1 MLLMSVAVIFVAMI
15 LLSMP
20 IVFSLGVAGVAGLMI
35 GGYPLQQWPSALVSG
50 SQSWVL
56 LAIPAFVFAG
66 GLMERCGMSHALV
79 EFARA
84 LVGWVKGGLGMS
96 VIVVAYFFSDICG
109 SKMAEV
115 SALGSSLMPPL
126 TKAGYKKAD
135 SASMIAAGTAMGML
149 VPPAIFMIVIAQ
161 VTNTSA
167 VTLFLAGFIP
177 AFVMMICLMVLVYLR
192 ARKYDWP
199 VDAKPSLR
207 RIGRA
212 GLEAA
217 VPLVVPIVILG
228 GFFFGVI
235 TATEA
240 GAVVAGYAVLA
251 AKLYYKNVSWT
262 EMAGIAYESAI
273 LTGAVVFLLAVAS
286 IFQYLMGVQGVPKL
300 LGELLGPLKGHPWAF
315 LFVTA
320 FISMLFGMI
329 LEGLPAAVVLIPV
342 VFPIAEAM
350 GIDPIHFNIVQ
361 TAAVGIGLF
370 LPPMGVGL
378 LMALKF
384 ANISVSEH
392 FPTYVPYIFA
402 LLVGLTL
409 IICIPEISLT
419 LPRLAGML
427 PWPK

>member
-1 MLLMSVAVIFVAMI
+1 MLLATVAIVFAALI

-20 IVFSLGVAGVAGLMI
+20 IVFALGVAGIAGLWI
-35 GGYPLQQWPSALVSG
+35 GGYPMQQLSSALVSG

-66 GLMERCGMSHALV
+66 NLMERCGMSHALV
-79 EFARA
+79 ELARA
-84 LVGWVKGGLGMS
+84 LIGWVKGGLGMS

-115 SALGSSLMPPL
+115 SALGSTLMPPL
-126 TKAGYKKAD
+126 SKAGYRPED
-135 SASMIAAGTAMGML
+135 SASLIAAGTAMGML

-167 VTLFLAGFIP
+167 VALFLAGFVP
-177 AFVMMICLMVLVYLR
+177 AATIMVCLMVLVYFR

-199 VDAKPSLR
+199 VDVRPSRQFLWDSANR
-207 RIGRA
+207 
-212 GLEAA
+212 AA
-217 VPLVVPIVILG
+217 VPLVIPIVILG
-228 GFFFGVI
+228 GFFLGIF

-240 GAVVAGYAVLA
+240 GAVVAGYAFIA
-251 AKLYYKNVSWT
+251 ALFYYKNVT
-262 EMAGIAYESAI
+262 FREMAKLAYESAI
-273 LTGAVVFLLAVAS
+273 LTAAVVFLLAVAS
-286 IFQYLMGVQGVPKL
+286 VFQYLMGVSGVPKL
-300 LGELLGPLKGHPWAF
+300 LADVLGPLKTMPWLF
-315 LFVTA
+315 LLCTA
-320 FISMLFGMI
+320 LITMMFGMV

-378 LMALKF
+378 LMALRF
-384 ANISVSEH
+384 ANLSVGQH
-392 FPTYVPYIFA
+392 FRTYVPYMLALFA
-402 LLVGLTL
+402 GLLL

-419 LPRLAGML
+419 LPRLAGL
-427 PWPK
+427 IK